1 MLWYE
6 RVPLPSISTNA
17 THGTAWTN
25 TISVD
30 DMAAVVAQ
38 FRLGAEI
45 PGFRSFFPLPLCHI
59 GCPTRLFATDM
70 PAMPSSPRSDMETD
84 LTKLSSPRI
93 FLVRMLVFL
102 VLCALIGIVL
112 YKQIVVAFFANPGL
126 NALIGAVLLIGIILS
141 FRQVIRLYPEVR
153 WVNNFRIADPGLA
166 VDRRPTLLAPMAAI
180 LGGERSGRMS
190 ISQQTMRH
198 LLDSIAT
205 RLDEARDISRYM
217 TGLLVFLGLLGTFW
231 GLIETVGS
239 VGKVIDG
246 LKVGGDAGALFD
258 TLKEGLAAPL
268 GGMGISFSSSLFGLA
283 GSLILGFLDL
293 QSSQAQNRFYTD
305 LEDWLATTVREYSSG
320 DGGAVA
326 VAGGSGNLQ
335 HAIERLRVAVE
346 EGAGT
351 RGTTAAM
358 ANLAEAIQGLV
369 AHMRTEQQMIRE
381 WADGQGEQ
389 NREIK
394 RLLERLARQ
403 PEKS

>member
-1 MLWYE
+1 M
-6 RVPLPSISTNA
+6 
-17 THGTAWTN
+17 
-25 TISVD
+25 
-30 DMAAVVAQ
+30 
-38 FRLGAEI
+38 EI
-45 PGFRSFFPLPLCHI
+45 EF
-59 GCPTRLFATDM
+59 
-70 PAMPSSPRSDMETD
+70 
-84 LTKLSSPRI
+84 TKLSSPRI

-102 VLCALIGIVL
+102 VLCTLVTIVL
-112 YKQIVVAFFANPGL
+112 YKQIVLAFFANPGL
-126 NALIGAVLLIGIILS
+126 NALIGAVLAIGIILS
-141 FRQVIRLYPEVR
+141 FRQVIRLYPEVA
-153 WVNNFRIADPGLA
+153 WVNNFRISDPGLA
-166 VDRRPTLLAPMAAI
+166 INRHPKLLAPMAAI
-180 LGGERSGRMS
+180 LGGERTGRMS

-305 LEDWLATTVREYSSG
+305 LEDWLASTVKEYSG
-320 DGGAVA
+320 EGG
-326 VAGGSGNLQ
+326 GGSSGELQ
-335 HAIERLRVAVE
+335 ATVERLRATME
-346 EGAGT
+346 EGGAS

-394 RLLERLARQ
+394 QLLERIARQ
-403 PEKS
+403 PEKN

>member
-1 MLWYE
+1 M
-6 RVPLPSISTNA
+6 
-17 THGTAWTN
+17 
-25 TISVD
+25 
-30 DMAAVVAQ
+30 
-38 FRLGAEI
+38 EI
-45 PGFRSFFPLPLCHI
+45 ELS
-59 GCPTRLFATDM
+59 
-70 PAMPSSPRSDMETD
+70 
-84 LTKLSSPRI
+84 KLSSPRI
-93 FLVRMLVFL
+93 FLIRMVVFL
-102 VLCALIGIVL
+102 VLCALVTVVL
-112 YKQIVVAFFANPGL
+112 YRQIIAAFFANPGL
-126 NALIGAVLLIGIILS
+126 NALIGAVLLIGILLS
-141 FRQVIRLYPEVR
+141 FRQVIRLYPEVA
-153 WVNNFRIADPGLA
+153 WVNSFRIADPGLA
-166 VDRRPTLLAPMAAI
+166 IDRHPTLLAPMAAI
-180 LGGERSGRMS
+180 LGGERSGRMT

-239 VGKVIDG
+239 VGKIIEG

-268 GGMGISFSSSLFGLA
+268 AGMGISFSSSLFGLA

-305 LEDWLATTVREYSSG
+305 LEDWLASTVREYSREG
-320 DGGAVA
+320 TGGELQAAV
-326 VAGGSGNLQ
+326 
-335 HAIERLRVAVE
+335 ERLRASLD
-346 EGAGT
+346 EGGAS

-369 AHMRTEQQMIRE
+369 AHMRAEQQMIRE

-394 RLLERLARQ
+394 KLLERLARQ

>member
-1 MLWYE
+1 
-6 RVPLPSISTNA
+6 
-17 THGTAWTN
+17 
-25 TISVD
+25 
-30 DMAAVVAQ
+30 
-38 FRLGAEI
+38 
-45 PGFRSFFPLPLCHI
+45 
-59 GCPTRLFATDM
+59 M
-70 PAMPSSPRSDMETD
+70 PQNPSPRAQMEIE

-102 VLCALIGIVL
+102 VLCALVMVVL
-112 YKQIVVAFFANPGL
+112 HKQIKDAFFANPGL

-141 FRQVIRLYPEVR
+141 FRQVIRLYPEVA
-153 WVNNFRIADPGLA
+153 WVNNFRVADPGLA
-166 VDRRPTLLAPMAAI
+166 VDRHPTLLAPMAAI
-180 LGGERSGRMS
+180 LGGERTGRMT
-190 ISQQTMRH
+190 ITQQTMRH

-239 VGKVIDG
+239 VGKVIEG
-246 LKVGGDAGALFD
+246 LKVGGDSGSLFD
-258 TLKEGLAAPL
+258 ALKEGLAAPL

-305 LEDWLATTVREYSSG
+305 LEDWLATTVREYAR
-320 DGGAVA
+320 DDAGGAGV
-326 VAGGSGNLQ
+326 GPGLQ
-335 HAIERLRVAVE
+335 QALDRLRLAVE
-346 EGAGT
+346 EGGAN
-351 RGTTAAM
+351 RSATAAM

-389 NREIK
+389 NKEIK
-394 RLLERLARQ
+394 RLLERISRQ

>member
-1 MLWYE
+1 
-6 RVPLPSISTNA
+6 
-17 THGTAWTN
+17 
-25 TISVD
+25 
-30 DMAAVVAQ
+30 
-38 FRLGAEI
+38 
-45 PGFRSFFPLPLCHI
+45 
-59 GCPTRLFATDM
+59 M
-70 PAMPSSPRSDMETD
+70 PPPSSRSTME
-84 LTKLSSPRI
+84 LEFTKLAPPRV

-102 VLCALIGIVL
+102 IACGLVAVVL
-112 YKQIVVAFFANPGL
+112 YRQIQVAFFANPGL
-126 NALIGAVLLIGIILS
+126 NALIGVVLLIGIVLA
-141 FRQVIRLYPEVR
+141 FRQVIRLYPEVA

-166 VDRRPTLLAPMAAI
+166 IARHPTLLAPMAAI
-180 LGGERSGRMS
+180 LGGERTGRMS

-258 TLKEGLAAPL
+258 TLKGGLAAPL

-283 GSLILGFLDL
+283 GSLILGFLAL

-305 LEDWLATTVREYSSG
+305 LEDWLATTVREYGSETPAG
-320 DGGAVA
+320 DMQGA
-326 VAGGSGNLQ
+326 
-335 HAIERLRVAVE
+335 IDRLRAAVE
-346 EGAGT
+346 EGGSN
-351 RGTTAAM
+351 RSTTAAM

-394 RLLERLARQ
+394 RLLERISRQ
-403 PEKS
+403 PEKN

>member
-1 MLWYE
+1 
-6 RVPLPSISTNA
+6 
-17 THGTAWTN
+17 
-25 TISVD
+25 
-30 DMAAVVAQ
+30 MAPTTRSAM
-38 FRLGAEI
+38 EI
-45 PGFRSFFPLPLCHI
+45 
-59 GCPTRLFATDM
+59 
-70 PAMPSSPRSDMETD
+70 E

-102 VLCALIGIVL
+102 VLCSLILFVL
-112 YKQIVVAFFANPGL
+112 YKQIIVAFFANPGL

-141 FRQVIRLYPEVR
+141 FRQVIRLYPEVS

-166 VDRRPTLLAPMAAI
+166 IDRRPKLLAPMAAI
-180 LGGERSGRMS
+180 LGGERSGRMT

-305 LEDWLATTVREYSSG
+305 LEDWLASTVKGYSTDG
-320 DGGAVA
+320 DG
-326 VAGGSGNLQ
+326 AGGDLQ
-335 HAIERLRVAVE
+335 NAIDKLRAAME
-346 EGAGT
+346 EGGNN

-394 RLLERLARQ
+394 KLLERLARQ
-403 PEKS
+403 PEKN

>member
-1 MLWYE
+1 M
-6 RVPLPSISTNA
+6 
-17 THGTAWTN
+17 
-25 TISVD
+25 
-30 DMAAVVAQ
+30 
-38 FRLGAEI
+38 EI
-45 PGFRSFFPLPLCHI
+45 
-59 GCPTRLFATDM
+59 
-70 PAMPSSPRSDMETD
+70 D

-102 VLCALIGIVL
+102 VLCALIMVVL
-112 YKQIVVAFFANPGL
+112 YKQIMDAFFANPGL
-126 NALIGAVLLIGIILS
+126 NALIGGVLLIGIILA
-141 FRQVIRLYPEVR
+141 FRQVIRLYPEVA
-153 WVNNFRIADPGLA
+153 WVNSFRVADPGLA
-166 VDRRPTLLAPMAAI
+166 VERHPTLLAPMAAI
-180 LGGERSGRMS
+180 LGGERTGRMT
-190 ISQQTMRH
+190 ITQQTMRH

-239 VGKVIDG
+239 VGKVIEG
-246 LKVGGDAGALFD
+246 LKVGSDSASLFD
-258 TLKEGLAAPL
+258 SLKEGLAAPL
-268 GGMGISFSSSLFGLA
+268 SGMGISFSSSLFGLA

-305 LEDWLATTVREYSSG
+305 LEDWLATTVRTYSG
-320 DGGAVA
+320 DE
-326 VAGGSGNLQ
+326 AGGSPMAGPGMQQALDQ
-335 HAIERLRVAVE
+335 LRRAVE
-346 EGAGT
+346 EGGAN
-351 RGTTAAM
+351 RSTTAAM

-394 RLLERLARQ
+394 KLLERIARQ

>member
-1 MLWYE
+1 M
-6 RVPLPSISTNA
+6 N
-17 THGTAWTN
+17 
-25 TISVD
+25 
-30 DMAAVVAQ
+30 
-38 FRLGAEI
+38 
-45 PGFRSFFPLPLCHI
+45 
-59 GCPTRLFATDM
+59 
-70 PAMPSSPRSDMETD
+70 PAMPSGSPVRSDMEIE

-102 VLCALIGIVL
+102 VLCGLVMVVL
-112 YKQIVVAFFANPGL
+112 YKQIMTAFFANPGL

-141 FRQVIRLYPEVR
+141 FRQGIRLYPEVS

-166 VDRRPTLLAPMAAI
+166 IAQRPTLLAPMAAI
-180 LGGERSGRMS
+180 LGGERTGRMS

-239 VGKVIDG
+239 VGKVIEG
-246 LKVGGDAGALFD
+246 LKVGGDSGSLFD

-305 LEDWLATTVREYSSG
+305 LEDWLASTVREYGSG
-320 DGGAVA
+320 EVS
-326 VAGGSGNLQ
+326 VAGTGGGIASGELQ
-335 HAIERLRVAVE
+335 AVVERLRSVLE
-346 EGAGT
+346 EGSGS

-358 ANLAEAIQGLV
+358 ASLAEAIQALV
-369 AHMRTEQQMIRE
+369 SHMRTEQQMIRE

-389 NREIK
+389 NREIR
-394 RLLERLARQ
+394 RLLERIARQ
-403 PEKS
+403 PEKG